1 MAFDKQLADDLRMVT
16 ASEAG
21 ISEKRMFGGI
31 GFLIHGNL
39 AVSASAHG
47 GLLLRVNPED
57 TSELISRPRARAFVM
72 RGRDMRGWIRV
83 DLDSTTDQSELDA
96 WVRIGVAYARSLPP
110 K

>member
-47 GLLLRVNPED
+47 GLLLRVNPEGGCPEFRR
-57 TSELISRPRARAFVM
+57 TSVAAR
-72 RGRDMRGWIRV
+72 
-83 DLDSTTDQSELDA
+83 
-96 WVRIGVAYARSLPP
+96 
-110 K
+110 